1 METKIRGFFVFL
13 GKTLRMK
20 KVCVSLVVFL
30 LVLSGYLIFN
40 CRQKSIKEHQL
51 QKELK
56 ETNEGYDNNIQY
68 AIHLEDSIKNLKHT
82 IDSLH
87 QKDRFSLAGNPKAM
101 IYLNKAFETEKKW
114 PAYLKK
120 LLLETNEKQ
129 KGDNPLIP
137 FAGMA
142 GKMHFDDVKVLN
154 HRWIIAHFT
163 DGTYQGSLILRY
175 DIDQNGQ
182 VKFKV
187 LDQTLYQ

>member
-1 METKIRGFFVFL
+1 METKFRGFFVFL
-13 GKTLRMK
+13 GKTIRMK
-20 KVCVSLVVFL
+20 KVCISFVIFM
-30 LVLSGYLIFN
+30 LVLSSYLIYN
-40 CRQKSIKEHQL
+40 CRQKTIKEQKL

-68 AIHLEDSIKNLKHT
+68 AIHLEDSIKSLKHT

-101 IYLNKAFETEKKW
+101 AYLNQAFETEKNW
-114 PAYLKK
+114 PAYLKT
-120 LLLETNEKQ
+120 LLLKTNKTQ

-142 GKMHFDDVKVLN
+142 GNMRFDDVKVLN

-182 VKFKV
+182 VKFKI
-187 LDQTLYQ
+187 LDQTLYK